1 MAITFPGKE
10 FHECA
15 MITPFLT
22 VAGFD
27 TMKIKT
33 EIIF

>member
-10 FHECA
+10 SHECA